1 MATLKSGDGPR
12 ACWASAL
19 NGKGAEIAMR
29 VYIVL
34 AKDGA
39 ESISDAIR
47 EQKLPHYEI
56 KDDAWLVASNDTTRE
71 LAAGLGI
78 RGGEKGSGL
87 ERWPRLSEQLFRVD
101 KCSVCRG

>member
-1 MATLKSGDGPR
+1 
-12 ACWASAL
+12 
-19 NGKGAEIAMR
+19 MR

-87 ERWPRLSEQLFRVD
+87 VCLIQSYSGRLPKDAWEWLGIHEAKSE
-101 KCSVCRG
+101 